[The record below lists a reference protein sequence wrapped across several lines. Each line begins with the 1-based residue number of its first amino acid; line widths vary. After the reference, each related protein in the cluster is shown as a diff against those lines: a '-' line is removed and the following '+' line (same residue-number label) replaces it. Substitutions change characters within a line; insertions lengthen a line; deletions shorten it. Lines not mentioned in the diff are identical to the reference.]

1 MFGVNSYGHNFKKG
15 EKEYTGTLLLS
26 FEIWRS
32 EEKEGLKVWSDG
44 PQNLS
49 IN

>member
-1 MFGVNSYGHNFKKG
+1 MFGINSYGHNFKRG

-32 EEKEGLKVWSDG
+32 EEKKGLKSGVMV
-44 PQNLS
+44 LKTCL
-49 IN
+49 